1 MDDHATVPLYYE
13 NRGEK
18 LKELQ
23 SEAINAKILAAI
35 QEADL
40 DPSQEEKVERE
51 FAKEIHLL
59 LSEKRLR
66 MIARDFVQHYS
77 DLWTSGKAM
86 FVGLS
91 RIACVMMYDY
101 VQEYWQETIANLE
114 HEIAHNHNQQEVQE
128 HNRKLQWMKE
138 TEMAVVISQEQNEIA
153 YFQKWGKDIR
163 PHRENLKRAN
173 SIRNT
178 RTVKTRCA
186 LFSCAPCGSP
196 DLMLNRCHASIS
208 TSR

>member
-1 MDDHATVPLYYE
+1 MATIFQSTTLKEPYDHATVPLFYE
-13 NRGEK
+13 NRGDK

-23 SEAINAKILAAI
+23 NDAINAKIFAAI

-86 FVGLS
+86 MVCLN
-91 RIACVMMYDY
+91 RIACVMMYDF
-101 VQEYWQETIANLE
+101 VQEYWQVAIGNLE
-114 HEIAHNHNQQEVQE
+114 
-128 HNRKLQWMKE
+128 
-138 TEMAVVISQEQNEIA
+138 NEI
-153 YFQKWGKDIR
+153 
-163 PHRENLKRAN
+163 
-173 SIRNT
+173 
-178 RTVKTRCA
+178 
-186 LFSCAPCGSP
+186 
-196 DLMLNRCHASIS
+196 
-208 TSR
+208 

>member
-138 TEMAVVISQEQNEIA
+138 TEMAVVISQEQNEIQTLPSGGLTYCRIA
-153 YFQKWGKDIR
+153 RRWK
-163 PHRENLKRAN
+163 NLILTSGSRIAK
-173 SIRNT
+173 IHF
-178 RTVKTRCA
+178 V
-186 LFSCAPCGSP
+186 LFSCAQCG
-196 DLMLNRCHASIS
+196 LQASM
-208 TSR
+208 